1 MTLQT
6 RVRTRRAAVGLM
18 VVAAAGTFILS
29 GCDPRT
35 LSYFLQGDQPEI
47 PGAGPDLSG
56 KKIVVVTTAAPT
68 VQADSKAVDREINRE
83 VVKIFRDRV
92 KKLEIV
98 DPEKVTAW
106 LDAHPAWTDPAEIVK
121 AFDADM
127 VIHFEI
133 QTFSIEDFRSPG
145 LLEGNS
151 EVNIRATEL
160 AHPKNSKGK
169 RNTSAPKEATQVF
182 ETEWKS
188 TFPKNAPISLDQ
200 GVSRPVFRSKFL
212 RLVATE
218 LSWQFVGHNNGDD
231 IQDTKFGGR

>member
-6 RVRTRRAAVGLM
+6 RVTTRRAAVGLM
-18 VVAAAGTFILS
+18 VLAAAGTFLLS

-35 LSYFLQGDQPEI
+35 LAYFLHGDQPEI

-83 VVKIFRDRV
+83 VIKIFRDRV
-92 KKLEIV
+92 KKLEVV
-98 DPEKVTAW
+98 DPEKVTSW
-106 LDAHPAWTDPAEIVK
+106 LEAHPAWTDPAE
-121 AFDADM
+121 M
-127 VIHFEI
+127 VVHFEI
-133 QTFSIEDFRSPG
+133 QSFSIEDFRSPG

-151 EVNIRATEL
+151 EVNVRVTEL

-169 RNTSAPKEATQVF
+169 RNTSAPKESSQIF
-182 ETEWKS
+182 ETDWKT

-231 IQDTKFGGR
+231 IQDTKFGSR